1 MRAEDLAALL
11 PTAASNASR
20 PLATVFL
27 DSDGTLRE
35 FEDKPEDA
43 VPTEEIQ
50 RLLAGLSGL
59 SGLNVWIVS
68 GRCKAASK
76 SCQAKTQSALSTMC
90 RTTVCMLC
98 ALNYCTLPDARAH
111 SQSE

>member
-20 PLATVFL
+20 PLAIVFL

-35 FEDKPEDA
+35 FEDKP
-43 VPTEEIQ
+43 EEIQ

-68 GRCKAASK
+68 GRS
-76 SCQAKTQSALSTMC
+76 SSFGHLSSEPLS
-90 RTTVCMLC
+90 VP
-98 ALNYCTLPDARAH
+98 NSYVYH
-111 SQSE
+111 SLLLE